1 MLTSLGTVVA
11 VPARAHTPYRQ
22 WEVYRRKH
30 LLIGCHKDDPDGYAL
45 AKEAI
50 AALDEHLPAARA
62 RVARGPTAGRL
73 ASLLATEQMDVALL
87 GEEDAIAMTEG
98 SGRFAPY
105 GAIALA
111 VLVVLPGRLLVART
125 DLPEQHA
132 WLVAD
137 ALEDW
142 AGGIPGTAPTEPA
155 LPWHPGAERH
165 RRGSPEPPAGSLPAE
180 RRTDR

>member
-1 MLTSLGTVVA
+1 MALGAGVA
-11 VPARAHTPYRQ
+11 VPAHAHTPYRQ

-45 AKEAI
+45 AKAAI
-50 AALDEHLPAARA
+50 ATLDEHLPAARA

-87 GEEDAIAMTEG
+87 GESDALAMAAGT
-98 SGRFAPY
+98 GRFAPY

-111 VLVVLPGRLLVART
+111 TLVALPGRLLVSRA
-125 DLPEQHA
+125 DLPGRHA

-137 ALEDW
+137 ALEGW
-142 AGGIPGTAPTEPA
+142 GESVPRTAPAAPA
-155 LPWHPGAERH
+155 LPWHPGVERL
-165 RRGSPEPPAGSLPAE
+165 RQGLPAPPVDPPRAE
-180 RRTDR
+180 G